1 MSKYFNNLNQQIYNS
16 KLLIN
21 HSLLKVNQN
30 ILNLF
35 NYKNSNANHF
45 SKIIFNYL
53 ENNSG
58 KQLRPLLLLLTY
70 NAIFN
75 QQSQNFKQNNQNDL
89 INLASFVELIHIASI
104 LHDDV
109 LDHAEFRRS
118 QKTMHRSLGNKFTI
132 LCGDLIYSKAF
143 KLIAN
148 ISQNQKI
155 SGILTNTINCMVE
168 GEIMQYL
175 EKYNFAISED
185 KYLEIITAKTAKLF
199 STITQLPVL
208 LDVEIVDLINCLTTY
223 GLNLGI
229 AYQLLND
236 LEDYYNNGEDILNGI
251 ITLPIIF
258 VLNKPNSAINQKII
272 NIIKQQVKLNPV
284 EQQQQLEI
292 LRNIILIN
300 GGFNY
305 TVELAN
311 NYLNKAIQAI
321 DILKDSKYKQ
331 AILDLTKSY
340 LIEKNLTSTL
350 SCKTTVLQDK
360 F

>member
-1 MSKYFNNLNQQIYNS
+1 MSKYFNNLNQQIHNS
-16 KLLIN
+16 KLFIN
-21 HSLLKVNQN
+21 DSLLKVNQN

-35 NYKNSNANHF
+35 NYKNSNFNNF
-45 SKIIFNYL
+45 SKIISNYFQ
-53 ENNSG
+53 NNPG

-75 QQSQNFKQNNQNDL
+75 QQPQNLNQNNQNDL
-89 INLASFVELIHIASI
+89 INLASLVELIHIASI

-118 QKTMHRSLGNKFTI
+118 QKTMHQSLGNKFTI
-132 LCGDLIYSKAF
+132 LAGDLIYSKAF

-148 ISQNQKI
+148 ISQHQKI
-155 SGILTNTINCMVE
+155 SSIFTDTINCMVE

-185 KYLEIITAKTAKLF
+185 RYLEIITAKTAKLF
-199 STITQLPVL
+199 STITQLPAL
-208 LDVEIVDLINCLTTY
+208 LDEKIVVLINCLAIY

-236 LEDYYNNGEDILNGI
+236 LEDYYTNGEDIINGI
-251 ITLPIIF
+251 ITLPVIF

-284 EQQQQLEI
+284 KQQQQLEI
-292 LRNIILIN
+292 LRNIILTN
-300 GGFNY
+300 NGFNY
-305 TVELAN
+305 TVNLVN
-311 NYLNKAIQAI
+311 NYLTKAIQAI
-321 DILKDSKYKQ
+321 DILQHSIYKQ
-331 AILDLTKSY
+331 AILDLLNSC
-340 LIEKNLTSTL
+340 LIEKNLTSNL
-350 SCKTTVLQDK
+350 SCKTIVLQDK